1 MNLSS
6 CLHVLPTLSFSFALR
21 DSHLWCGWAWACEK
35 ARRCCWSPLQWTLRF
50 AGLRSWSFLYL
61 PVRPRHNQPVLSVW
75 PLATRQR
82 EEKKKKKRKHIF
94 NIIKEICLNNFS
106 SSHVESIQWLTCDLK
121 SHSSPLG
128 SSWPLWLLCWVSA
141 QCKPVSGRLE
151 LPGHVEGFSSL
162 LFYGRA
168 SLTACALLLMWLT
181 WWGGRGNH
189 TQTTCEKHSET
200 VCTNF

>member
-1 MNLSS
+1 MWMSMSLWKG
-6 CLHVLPTLSFSFALR
+6 TALLLVTTSV
-21 DSHLWCGWAWACEK
+21 DF
-35 ARRCCWSPLQWTLRF
+35 TLRRF
-50 AGLRSWSFLYL
+50 TFLKFSL
-61 PVRPRHNQPVLSVW
+61 LASPAKAQPASLEC
-75 PLATRQR
+75 LATGNTSAWG
-82 EEKKKKKRKHIF
+82 KKKKRKHIF

>member
-1 MNLSS
+1 M
-6 CLHVLPTLSFSFALR
+6 
-21 DSHLWCGWAWACEK
+21 
-35 ARRCCWSPLQWTLRF
+35 
-50 AGLRSWSFLYL
+50 SFLPCHLALLSETPTFDVDEHELVKRNGAVVGHHFSGLYASQVYV
-61 PVRPRHNQPVLSVW
+61 PEVFFTCQSGQGTTSQSWVFGHWQHVSVRK
-75 PLATRQR
+75 
-82 EEKKKKKRKHIF
+82 KKKKKRKHIF